1 MSDTT
6 IAAPPAISEVRVP
19 RTFSAKYKLAILE
32 EIDAATERGEIG
44 RILRREG
51 LYSSLITTW
60 RRQRNEGAFEAM
72 SEKKRGAKVD
82 KVAAENKRLREKLA
96 RLEERL
102 DTAEELADAQGK
114 AFALLQAMSRKGDD
128 TK

>member
-1 MSDTT
+1 MP
-6 IAAPPAISEVRVP
+6 APPASSEVRVP

-72 SEKKRGAKVD
+72 SQKRRGPKVD
-82 KVAAENKRLREKLA
+82 TVAAENKRLREKLA